1 MELNTKHFIF
11 LYIHNMKIQKVLF
24 LLLFLI
30 TSFVF
35 AGEPSKNDSLESSKK
50 AVWIPLEGDVDQGM
64 FNYLGRA
71 LSDAAKIKPD
81 IIIFEINTFGGSLDA
96 AFSIVDT
103 ILSIKNTKTIA
114 LIQKKAISAGALI
127 ALASQE
133 LYMLEGTTIGD
144 CAPIVQGND
153 GTPTIVGEK
162 IQSPLRAKFRNL
174 AQRNHYPELLSS
186 AMVTPELEVIELRH
200 KDSILV
206 IEGKK
211 YAKLSED
218 EKKFWGSP
226 KILVQ
231 EDELLTMTEKEA
243 FELGFSKATIKN
255 KTQLKDLLGIS
266 SSVTIESSTGEKIS
280 RFIAAI
286 SGILLI
292 IGFGALYLE
301 FKTPGF
307 GLFGIIGIIAIA
319 VVFLGQYASH
329 IGSYLPLIL
338 LVLGILLFVV
348 EILIM
353 PGTFLFG
360 VAGIAAMMIALI
372 MTFDISQLP
381 SFFSESASFN
391 ASPWLYGLFFIFSC
405 AVIALIFPIVISKY
419 IVPLLPEGFTPMLKA
434 DLAEAVS
441 PTELNQNIHEGSVG
455 IAKTFLRP
463 VGHADFE
470 GQLLDV
476 QTRGEII
483 EPGEEVEVI
492 LIQDSHLWVQK
503 SIKKS

>member
-1 MELNTKHFIF
+1 
-11 LYIHNMKIQKVLF
+11 MKIQHILF
-24 LLLFLI
+24 LLLFFF
-30 TSFVF
+30 TSISF
-35 AGEPSKNDSLESSKK
+35 AEATTVKEDSPSSSKK

-64 FNYLGRA
+64 VNYLGRA
-71 LSDAAKIKPD
+71 LADASKLKPD
-81 IIIFEINTFGGSLDA
+81 VIIFEINTFGGSLDA

-103 ILSIKNTKTIA
+103 ILSIKNTKTVA
-114 LIQKKAISAGALI
+114 LVQKKAISAGSLI

-144 CAPIVQGND
+144 CAPIVQGTD

-174 AQRNHYPELLSS
+174 AQRNHYPELLSA
-186 AMVTPELEVIELRH
+186 AMVTPELEVLELQH
-200 KDSILV
+200 QDSILI
-206 IEGKK
+206 IEGKN
-211 YAKLSED
+211 YAKFSEE
-218 EKKFWGSP
+218 EKKFWGTP
-226 KILVQ
+226 KVLVQ
-231 EDELLTMTEKEA
+231 EGELLTMTEKEA
-243 FELGFSKATIKN
+243 LELGFSKATVQSKS
-255 KTQLKDLLGIS
+255 QLEGLLEITS
-266 SSVTIESSTGEKIS
+266 SEVIESTTSEKIS

-286 SGILLI
+286 SGLLLI

-319 VVFLGQYASH
+319 IVFLGQYASH

-338 LVLGILLFVV
+338 LVIGILLFVV

-360 VAGIAAMMIALI
+360 VAGIAAMMIALV

-381 SFFSESASFN
+381 SFLSSGSSFD
-391 ASPWLYGLFFIFSC
+391 ASPWLYGLFFIFTC
-405 AVIALIFPIVISKY
+405 AIIALIFPIIVSKY
-419 IVPLLPEGFTPMLKA
+419 IVPLLPEGYTPMLKA
-434 DLAEAVS
+434 DLAEAIS
-441 PTELNQNIHEGSVG
+441 PTESIQDIHIGDIG
-455 IAKTFLRP
+455 TTKTFLRP
-463 VGHADFE
+463 VGHADFK

-483 EPGEEVEVI
+483 EPGELIEVTLV
-492 LIQDSHLWVQK
+492 QDGRLWVQK
-503 SIKKS
+503 HTKNS